1 MPSSTA
7 RGFPYPL
14 STDPLS
20 QGAVAIQNLASYLD
34 SYVPKY
40 GDAPDPNMAK
50 VYRSLTTSIPNG
62 GTATMTWDQVVWN
75 PTGMYAGANPTR
87 LTVPA
92 GAAGKYLLVC
102 SVGFS
107 VNATGYRAVVL
118 LLNGTTA
125 LGRST
130 QQAANGA
137 THVAGLAAE
146 TQLAV
151 GDYVEVTGGQNSGA
165 ALNTTGGVDMTW
177 LSARR
182 IGP

>member
-14 STDPLS
+14 STDALS
-20 QGAVAIQNLASYLD
+20 AGASAIQSLASFLD

-40 GDAPDPNMAK
+40 GDAIDPNTAR
-50 VYRSLTTSIPNG
+50 VFRSLTTSIPNG
-62 GTATMTWDQVVWN
+62 GTATMTWDQVSWN

-92 GAAGKYLLVC
+92 GAAGKYLLAC

-107 VNATGYRAVVL
+107 VNATGYRAIVL

-137 THVAGLAAE
+137 THVGGMTMEA
-146 TQLAV
+146 QLNA

-165 ALNTTGGVDMTW
+165 ALSTTGGTDMTW